1 MNPKQIH
8 KWEPTGVTAYP
19 ITHPIVGQTDFYRKL
34 KHWLPLVSGDRFAH
48 VFAMVAPWGVGK
60 SRLGYEVVAQV
71 NDASCGWKVR
81 GDDGALADA
90 QLFDSDAERDK
101 HLALYVRYSQVA
113 HRLLNLDNW
122 FAPAVYKALAP
133 LARGQFDSSI
143 QHRIAKQSFDRLEAE
158 GFDPDRLALAMELQE
173 DHGEVIYTD
182 TALATRLCN
191 AAFEVL
197 KEYGIEYVVIVLDEL
212 ETAAERATG
221 GMEAE
226 EARAMDGKSI
236 TMLRKAVELLGRP
249 DMDRSAIEMMS
260 KAVKEEDA
268 RARFPWLR
276 FVALCSPAIGDELK
290 EVQSTD
296 RRFEIV
302 DLTRNAFADVSTF
315 VHSLEAEGRLLRTY
329 PKGLVEAAYM
339 MSGANFGWFNVIMA
353 VVDQVLSRVPE
364 GETRSLSWV
373 FQRAI
378 QIQERI
384 GRYVLDHRSLDEI
397 PLKGTDRDA
406 AADLLFGQQPRP
418 VGDLDG
424 DQATRLLDTRNA
436 HGEAVAA
443 RYHRAVWQPQACAQT
458 LVENRFQRLSGS
470 SRWTAPGIPEP
481 IDLDRLLDDL
491 ATMAVHEAADADGD
505 AQPLLLP
512 GTLPGFLQLLDLV
525 HPHPAA
531 EETGR
536 TLWMKFVG
544 AGGMPEG
551 ELTHIGPS
559 VEMLRRLDIR
569 LRKASVGAMLRDP
582 VENEALSQ
590 VLDNAR
596 HGAKKRALRVLTGA
610 LRVLDRN
617 WGYDVE
623 PAGFGDDLVAIK
635 TPKDGLV
642 DFKGL
647 WLHPKGQAAFA
658 WVTSDESLKQ
668 LAEAVA
674 RDHRKVGRYPVV
686 ALTTDYEL
694 PDRFAKNQLDVF
706 KKARDTI
713 VVAHLN
719 SGEESAL
726 LSVGLPTTEWQGFR
740 LRADGFTTR
749 FAERLNRI
757 RNPIA
762 KSVRQWRQKIG
773 ARGRIAWP
781 LRPSGTLRPESL
793 ERLVSG
799 WRVVM
804 LEHGGKKLD
813 DVGAA
818 PGLDHGALLLEIER
832 LGQSPAAAPK
842 GYGSQDSARLWVD
855 QGPEAHP
862 EVPPF
867 LLRSIVLRL
876 FNNAS
881 LAMTADSVK
890 ADWFWGF
897 TWDGNRTSDIF
908 REWLSVAVDLG
919 WAEAEGVGKNNK
931 KTQYVFVPREA
942 LHGKLAA
949 ARKWLD
955 EDYPGI
961 VKDLSNL
968 LGEGLVDTWFKPST
982 GSKYQNA
989 VQRLD
994 AATRAL
1000 EELDALETNPPAED
1014 DIATAK
1020 DWFTRATRLRL
1031 RARDLVAQVFDKEG
1045 YDQLP
1050 ADLDGQ
1056 TLHLTDEQRPLWERI
1071 RQAKHFA
1078 DAVQKLA
1085 RRIRKRIPSL
1095 GEEIRQEVA
1104 GIHAFPVN
1112 LFVRP
1117 LSKIDHIVD
1126 AGLTGEDPLCTTK
1139 RVQHAKPDT
1148 LAYYLKE
1155 LRVADAMAAI
1165 RAFAKELGVAERA
1178 ADDKALADVDGE
1190 IVVGFHD
1197 LVGRY
1202 GVARAAL
1209 LDLAGRVNELEHA
1222 LEDVPSDFRFPSTVA
1237 LSDVSGRPA
1246 LIDGVLAQS
1255 LEDDVEEMLDRHDA
1269 EMNYGR
1275 FGPLMR
1281 EARTKLLDTPERSLK
1296 GLEGKV
1302 RTLENAV
1309 VAYRQELLKDE
1320 TLRSHQAGLN
1330 GLRRAKSQAAVALPE
1345 MSDLEPR
1352 SLKDGRIHIDG
1363 VAIGWA
1369 KEGGSLLDGTGV
1381 SFAEWLRAVAAVNE
1395 EKDPGLSGDQVD
1407 GLVREGFLRRIYAL
1421 AGGDA

>member
-1 MNPKQIH
+1 M
-8 KWEPTGVTAYP
+8 
-19 ITHPIVGQTDFYRKL
+19 
-34 KHWLPLVSGDRFAH
+34 SGDRFAH

-81 GDDGALADA
+81 GDDGELADA

-113 HRLLNLDNW
+113 HRRLNLDNW

-158 GFDPDRLALAMELQE
+158 GFDPDRLAQAMELQQ
-173 DHGEVIYTD
+173 DHGEAIYTD

-191 AAFEVL
+191 AAFEIL
-197 KEYGIEYVVIVLDEL
+197 KEYGIEYVVVVLDEL

-249 DMDRSAIEMMS
+249 DMDRAAIEMMS

-276 FVALCSPAIGDELK
+276 FIALCSPAIGDELK

-302 DLTRNAFADVSTF
+302 DLIRNAFADVSTF

-353 VVDQVLSRVPE
+353 VVDQVLARVPE

-418 VGDLDG
+418 VSDLDA
-424 DQATRLLDTRNA
+424 DLANRLLETRNA
-436 HGEAVAA
+436 HGETVAA
-443 RYHRAVWQPQACAQT
+443 RFHRAVWQPQACAQT

-481 IDLDRLLDDL
+481 IDLERLLDDL
-491 ATMAVHEAADADGD
+491 ATMAVHEQADGD
-505 AQPLLLP
+505 ESQPLLLP

-536 TLWMKFVG
+536 TLWMKLVG
-544 AGGMPEG
+544 AGGMPDD

-582 VENEALSQ
+582 VENEALTQ
-590 VLDNAR
+590 VLDSAR
-596 HGAKKRALRVLTGA
+596 HSEAKRALRVLTGA

-617 WGYDVE
+617 WSYDVE
-623 PAGFGDDLVAIK
+623 PAGLGDDVVAIK
-635 TPKDGLV
+635 TPKEGLV

-694 PDRFAKNQLDVF
+694 PDRFAKSQLDVI
-706 KKARDTI
+706 KKARDSI
-713 VVAHLN
+713 VVVHLN

-762 KSVRQWRQKIG
+762 KRVRQWRHDIG

-781 LRPSGTLRPESL
+781 LRPTGTLKPESL
-793 ERLVSG
+793 KQLVAS

-804 LEHGGKKLD
+804 LEHGGKKLG
-813 DVGAA
+813 DVGAVA
-818 PGLDHGALLLEIER
+818 GLDHATLLQEIER

-842 GYGSQDSARLWVD
+842 GYGGQDTARLWVD
-855 QGPEAHP
+855 QGPDAHP

-876 FNNAS
+876 FNNSS
-881 LAMTADSVK
+881 LAMTTDSVK
-890 ADWFWGF
+890 SDWFWGF
-897 TWDGNRTSDIF
+897 TWDGNRVGDIF
-908 REWLSVAVDLG
+908 REWLTVAVDLG
-919 WAEAEGVGKNNK
+919 WAEAEGVGKNNR

-949 ARKWLD
+949 ARKWLE

-961 VKDLSNL
+961 VDDLSRL
-968 LGEGLVDTWFKPST
+968 LGDDGPIRTWFKPT
-982 GSKYQNA
+982 GGSKYQRA

-994 AATRAL
+994 EAERAL
-1000 EELDALETNPPAED
+1000 EQLDALETNPPDED
-1014 DIATAK
+1014 DIAAAA

-1031 RARDLVAQVFDKEG
+1031 HARDLVAKVFDKEG
-1045 YDQLP
+1045 YDQLQ

-1056 TLHLTDEQRPLWERI
+1056 TLHLTDEERPLWERI

-1085 RRIRKRIPSL
+1085 LRIRKRIPSL
-1095 GEEIRQEVA
+1095 GNEIRQEVA

-1126 AGLTGEDPLCTTK
+1126 AGLSGEDPKCTTK

-1155 LRVADAMAAI
+1155 LRVADAMEAI
-1165 RAFAKELGVAERA
+1165 RGFARELGVGERA
-1178 ADDKALADVDGE
+1178 ADDKALADIDGE

-1197 LVGRY
+1197 LVERY
-1202 GVARAAL
+1202 GAARAAL
-1209 LDLAGRVNELEHA
+1209 LDLAGRVNA
-1222 LEDVPSDFRFPSTVA
+1222 LDDALDDAPSDFNSPTVA

-1255 LEDDVEEMLDRHDA
+1255 LEDDVEDMLDRHDA

-1281 EARTKLLDTPERSLK
+1281 EARTKLLDSPERALK

-1309 VAYRQELLKDE
+1309 VAYRQELLKDK
-1320 TLRSHQAGLN
+1320 TLRAHRSGLN
-1330 GLRRAKSQAAVALPE
+1330 GLRRAKRKASVALPE

-1352 SLKDGRIHIDG
+1352 SLKDGRIYIDG
-1363 VAIGWA
+1363 VATGWA
-1369 KEGGSLLDGTGV
+1369 KDGTTLLEGTGV
-1381 SFAEWLRAVAAVNE
+1381 SFDEWLRVVQAVGD
-1395 EKDPGLSGDQVD
+1395 EKDPGLTGEQVD